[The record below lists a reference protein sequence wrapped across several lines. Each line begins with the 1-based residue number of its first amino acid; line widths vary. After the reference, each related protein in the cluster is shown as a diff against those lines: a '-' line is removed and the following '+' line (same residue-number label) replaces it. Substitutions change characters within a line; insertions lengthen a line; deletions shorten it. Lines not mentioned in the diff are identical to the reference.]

1 MQYSVPQFVDVEDKI
16 IGPLTLKQFLMLLGG
31 GLVIFMYWSIFD
43 VGVLFFLLALPT
55 AFLFVGLAFG
65 KFNGRPLMVNMV
77 EMAKYFFTPKYRLFH
92 RAGAGAG
99 PMFMKRAPEAKP
111 SRSLGEGGE
120 EKSSRLKRLAYL
132 LDQKGAEEERLIHSG
147 KMPQTWLNQV

>member
-55 AFLFVGLAFG
+55 AFLFAGLAFG

-99 PMFMKRAPEAKP
+99 PLLVKKAAPP
-111 SRSLGEGGE
+111 SATPAVDVQ

-147 KMPQTWLNQV
+147 AMPKQWLDRV